1 MSIKTKGIGA
11 LFVVLVIIL
20 AVKPRLVHNMYS
32 TILGRVFL
40 LGVVIFMSMN
50 NLTLGLLAALTI
62 IAASNQFGSLVEGL
76 DNIGDDNT
84 EVTGEQQVLTKS
96 AVATAMKDKLSEI
109 KNKTDEL
116 GIDKEDIK
124 NAIASKDSKSIP
136 LDPSA
141 MKSEDVSAYK
151 ESMLNNSSRL
161 TEGFCPCAAS
171 LM

>member
-1 MSIKTKGIGA
+1 MKTKSIGA

-20 AVKPRLVHNMYS
+20 AVKPRLVNNMYS
-32 TILGRVFL
+32 TILGRLFL
-40 LGVVIFMSMN
+40 LGIVIFMSMN

-62 IAASNQFGSLVEGL
+62 IAASNQFGFLVEGME
-76 DNIGDDNT
+76 NIGDDNV

-96 AVATAMKDKLSEI
+96 AVATAKKDKLSEI
-109 KNKTDEL
+109 KNSADEL

-136 LDPSA
+136 LDPNV
-141 MKSEDVSAYK
+141 MKSEEVSAFK
-151 ESMLNNSSRL
+151 ESMLSNTSTL